1 MVFVF
6 RQKNV
11 IATQQ
16 RFDIMPET
24 EKRKFPRIESQNV
37 ISYICTD
44 EDDNQLGEGVGETI
58 NISQGGVL
66 LKTPLPIESEY
77 IQLTTIDWENNTI
90 DIKGKVA
97 HSQRDESGKFA
108 TGIRFLGT
116 QEEKIQ
122 IVKCLVKTRIR

>member
-1 MVFVF
+1 
-6 RQKNV
+6 
-11 IATQQ
+11 
-16 RFDIMPET
+16 MPET
-24 EKRKFPRIESQNV
+24 EQRKYPRIEAQNI

-44 EDDNQLGEGVGETI
+44 EDDNQLGEGVGETM
-58 NISQGGVL
+58 NISQGGIL

-77 IQLTTIDWENNTI
+77 ILLTTIDLEYNTI

-97 HSQRDESGKFA
+97 HSQRDESGKFE

-116 QEEKIQ
+116 YDEKIQ

>member
-1 MVFVF
+1 MTQTEQ
-6 RQKNV
+6 RKYPR
-11 IATQQ
+11 IAT
-16 RFDIMPET
+16 
-24 EKRKFPRIESQNV
+24 QNV

-58 NISQGGVL
+58 NISQGGIL

-77 IQLTTIDWENNTI
+77 ILLTTIDWKNNTI

-97 HSQRDESGKFA
+97 HTQRDESGKFA

-116 QEEKIQ
+116 HDERIR
-122 IVKCLVKTRIR
+122 IVKCLVKTRLR

>member
-1 MVFVF
+1 
-6 RQKNV
+6 
-11 IATQQ
+11 
-16 RFDIMPET
+16 MPET
-24 EKRKFPRIESQNV
+24 EQREYPRIETQNI

-44 EDDNQLGEGVGETI
+44 EDDNQLREGVGETM
-58 NISQGGVL
+58 NVSQGGIL

-77 IQLTTIDWENNTI
+77 ILLTTIDLEYNTI

-97 HSQRDESGKFA
+97 HSQRDESGKFE

-116 QEEKIQ
+116 HDEKIQ

>member
-1 MVFVF
+1 MS
-6 RQKNV
+6 
-11 IATQQ
+11 
-16 RFDIMPET
+16 ET
-24 EKRKFPRIESQNV
+24 DKRKYARIEALNV

-44 EDDNQLGEGVGETI
+44 EDDNQLGEGVGETM
-58 NISQGGVL
+58 NISQGGIL

-77 IQLTTIDWENNTI
+77 ILLTTIDLKDNTI

-97 HSQRDESGKFA
+97 HSQRDESGKFK

-116 QEEKIQ
+116 QDEKIQ

>member
-1 MVFVF
+1 
-6 RQKNV
+6 
-11 IATQQ
+11 
-16 RFDIMPET
+16 MPET
-24 EKRKFPRIESQNV
+24 DKRKYPRIEAQNV

-44 EDDNQLGEGVGETI
+44 EDDNQLGEGVGETM
-58 NISQGGVL
+58 NISQGGIL

-77 IQLTTIDWENNTI
+77 ILLTTIDLEYNTL

-97 HSQRDESGKFA
+97 HSQRDESGKFE

-116 QEEKIQ
+116 DDDKLQ